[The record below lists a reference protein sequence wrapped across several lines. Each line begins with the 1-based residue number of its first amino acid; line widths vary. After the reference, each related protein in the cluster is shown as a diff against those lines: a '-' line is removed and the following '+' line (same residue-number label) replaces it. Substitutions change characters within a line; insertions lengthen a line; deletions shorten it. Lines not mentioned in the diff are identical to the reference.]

1 MIAYNKRYSL
11 GIYVNDWGYMA
22 GSEGNPHVFLS
33 LKIEK
38 TQCNDR
44 QIAFQKERVFALE
57 KSPFKEN
64 LFSQIRKEKQMLKEM
79 ECFVSESA
87 LEDLRKALSEKYTY
101 TFVSHK
107 NFKAWQDTSLN
118 LQDSFNQDF
127 DKGIRE
133 ALNKD
138 FIFLRQCYADIT
150 EPFFIWVKN
159 IKNRDDNYLQN
170 KMSFDEF
177 ESLFNE
183 FIESSYSNIESIEGF
198 FGFGPYETKLFN
210 KYENN
215 DYTTGGKVFQN
226 NHWNDKFMKKAQNE
240 YEKIKEELKNKS
252 LPRIPLNTNDKQYL
266 IYSKDFMLTS
276 LRPLKTFQE
285 QWSEVFEIY
294 EGEYIKVSQQ
304 ILFQTLLTSD
314 TMRQNSNIF
323 QDDRNIFRDYK
334 VVGNSCVDFVFDKL
348 NLIGAGKFIKAVSIL
363 PHEVLGH
370 VRDNK
375 PNFYNKQKG
384 IYKKPLSKGDKIS
397 LLLYDLHLFYQNYAT
412 LCQIDS
418 TWDCEKGLRAF
429 STYCYSTLHS
439 SLLDDTKL
447 NRLGEHK
454 IEPLPRDNAI
464 ENIADDI
471 AMRINTGLCINAY
484 FQDVLQYDNNL
495 MCDVALLCVKELNGK
510 QRFVK
515 ADSQSDFIY
524 QDFDFASD
532 NEIIQKSYN
541 VAMDRQ
547 QPIIFAK
554 IPHHNVYHISKE
566 SKGVYIQSFL
576 ERYAG
581 QDRSIGDYRDIL
593 ESKETHNA

>member
-1 MIAYNKRYSL
+1 
-11 GIYVNDWGYMA
+11 MA

-44 QIAFQKERVFALE
+44 QIAFQKEKIFALE
-57 KSPFKEN
+57 KSPFQEN
-64 LFSQIRKEKQMLKEM
+64 LFAQIRKEKQTLKEM
-79 ECFVSESA
+79 ECFVSEST
-87 LEDLRKALSEKYTY
+87 LEDLRKALSKKYKY
-101 TFVSHK
+101 YFDGS
-107 NFKAWQDTSLN
+107 NEFKAWRDTELDKTRAN
-118 LQDSFNQDF
+118 DKDF
-127 DKGIRE
+127 DE
-133 ALNKD
+133 ALRKEFND
-138 FIFLRQCYADIT
+138 NFTFLRQCYADIT
-150 EPFFIWVKN
+150 EPFFEWVKD
-159 IKNRDDNYLQN
+159 IKNRDDDYL
-170 KMSFDEF
+170 KSKIVFDEF

-183 FIESSYSNIESIEGF
+183 FIESSYSNLDSIEGF
-198 FGFGPYETKLFN
+198 FGFGPYHTSMWN
-210 KYENN
+210 NYEYDKHN
-215 DYTTGGKVFQN
+215 TGGKVFQN
-226 NHWNDKFMKKAQNE
+226 NHWNDEFEEKTQDK
-240 YEKIKEELKNKS
+240 YEDIKDKLKDKI
-252 LPRIPLNTNDKQYL
+252 LPRIPQKYILDNQEYNDKRYL
-266 IYSKDFMLTS
+266 IFSKDFTLTTM
-276 LRPLKTFQE
+276 RPLKTFQE
-285 QWSEVFEIY
+285 DFSEIIEINQNEY
-294 EGEYIKVSQQ
+294 EKIAKQ
-304 ILFQTLLTSD
+304 ILFHTLLSSD
-314 TMRQNSNIF
+314 NI
-323 QDDRNIFRDYK
+323 RNNPKIFGHENNEFKNYK

-363 PHEVLGH
+363 PHEVLSH

-484 FQDVLQYDNNL
+484 FQDVLQYNSNL

-532 NEIIQKSYN
+532 DEIIQKSYN
-541 VAMDRQ
+541 LAMDRQ

-554 IPHHNVYHISKE
+554 IPHYNVSHIAKE

>member
-1 MIAYNKRYSL
+1 MIHNYKYSL

-38 TQCNDR
+38 TQCNDK
-44 QIAFQKERVFALE
+44 QIAFQKEKILALE

-64 LFSQIRKEKQMLKEM
+64 LFSQIRKERQMLKEM
-79 ECFVSESA
+79 ECFVSEST
-87 LEDLRKALSEKYTY
+87 LEDLRKALSKKYKY
-101 TFVSHK
+101 YFDGSDE
-107 NFKAWQDTSLN
+107 FKAWKDTELDKTKAN
-118 LQDSFNQDF
+118 DKDF
-127 DKGIRE
+127 DETLRKE
-133 ALNKD
+133 FND
-138 FIFLRQCYADIT
+138 NFTFLRQCYGDIT

-159 IKNRDDNYLQN
+159 IKNIDDSYLQDT
-170 KMSFDEF
+170 MSFDEF
-177 ESLFNE
+177 ENLFKE
-183 FIESSYSNIESIEGF
+183 FIQSPYGNIESIEGF
-198 FGFGPYETKLFN
+198 FGFGPYETSLFN
-210 KYENN
+210 NYQENQYN
-215 DYTTGGKVFQN
+215 TGGKVFQN
-226 NHWNDKFMKKAQNE
+226 NHWNDESKKETENNYNKLKENLKNQPLPRIPQHQDDKDLFMYSPEHYLTTMRPLKTFQNNFSETIEINQNE
-240 YEKIKEELKNKS
+240 YEKIA
-252 LPRIPLNTNDKQYL
+252 KQ
-266 IYSKDFMLTS
+266 
-276 LRPLKTFQE
+276 
-285 QWSEVFEIY
+285 V
-294 EGEYIKVSQQ
+294 
-304 ILFQTLLTSD
+304 LFHTLLSSD
-314 TMRQNSNIF
+314 SIRQNAVIFSNKKNEF
-323 QDDRNIFRDYK
+323 KNYK
-334 VVGNSCVDFVFDKL
+334 VVGNSCVDFVMDKL
-348 NLIGAGKFIKAVSIL
+348 RLIGASKFDKATTII
-363 PHEVLGH
+363 PYEVRIH

-384 IYKKPLSKGDKIS
+384 KYKKPLSKGDKIS

-447 NRLGEHK
+447 NRLGIHK

-532 NEIIQKSYN
+532 DEIIQKSYN
-541 VAMDRQ
+541 LAMDRQ

-554 IPHHNVYHISKE
+554 IPHYNVPHIAKE